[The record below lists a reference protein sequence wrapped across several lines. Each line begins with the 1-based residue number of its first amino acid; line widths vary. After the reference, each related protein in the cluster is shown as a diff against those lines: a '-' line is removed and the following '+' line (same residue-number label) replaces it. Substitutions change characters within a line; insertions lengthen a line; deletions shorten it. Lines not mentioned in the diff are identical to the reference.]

1 MKKLILF
8 LFVFLIFSIKVN
20 AQCTSEELNNLM
32 KEVGQITI
40 NYTYNEQTNKFKI
53 YVEGLSSN
61 IYINVKNEGIIS
73 WDENKEKAIA
83 NLLPG
88 KTYVFEFVS
97 GMSSS
102 CYFKTLNSR
111 SITLP
116 FFNQYYKDELCVN
129 NENYDLCKKFV
140 YYRVNS
146 YEEFKL
152 RLNSY
157 IKGLK
162 KEKLPIEKPKDK
174 EKKDLFIETLKFL
187 EKYYLFIAIPIIVGG
202 LTTIIIIKIKERKES
217 VL

>member
-20 AQCTSEELNNLM
+20 AQCTSEELNSLM
-32 KEVGQITI
+32 KEVSQVTV
-40 NYTYNEQTNKFKI
+40 NYTYNEKTNKFKI
-53 YVEGLSSN
+53 DVEGLSSN
-61 IYINVKNEGIIS
+61 IYIS
-73 WDENKEKAIA
+73 IA
-83 NLLPG
+83 NKGTLIWNMDNKITMDGFNPG
-88 KTYVFEFVS
+88 ETYVLEFVS
-97 GMSSS
+97 GITSS
-102 CYFKTLNSR
+102 CYFKTLTSK

-116 FFNQYYKDELCVN
+116 FFNQYYKDELCKN
-129 NENYDLCKKFV
+129 YENYDLCKKFV

-162 KEKLPIEKPKDK
+162 KEELPIEKPKDK